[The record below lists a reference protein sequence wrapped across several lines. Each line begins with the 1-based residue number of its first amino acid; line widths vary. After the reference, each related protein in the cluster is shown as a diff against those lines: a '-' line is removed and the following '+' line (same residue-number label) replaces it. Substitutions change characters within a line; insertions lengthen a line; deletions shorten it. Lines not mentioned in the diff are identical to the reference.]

1 MNSEKQVFKTK
12 YDNTFIILH
21 LAILAAVI
29 LTAIYAYNSASD
41 KSSFSLFLGFW
52 LVALMFTF
60 SSFLL
65 LKIRKNIKKM
75 KKVILMILDGWGKS
89 PDPKVS
95 AIDNANIPFIN
106 SLYQKYPSAQLRT
119 DGLNVG
125 LPEGQMGNSEV
136 GHMNLGAGR
145 IIYQDLAKINLA
157 VQNKTINHEKV
168 LLDAFAYAKTNYKKV
183 HFLGLVSD
191 GGVHSHINHLK
202 GLIDATQEFGL
213 QNVFVHAFTDGR
225 DVDPKSGVL
234 HISALENHIKNT
246 TVKLASVVGRYYAMD
261 RDRRWER
268 VKLAYD
274 LLVHGK
280 GMHSQNAIDS
290 IQDDYTKDI
299 TDEFI
304 QPIVM
309 VDDNDQPIA
318 TIAEDDV
325 VIFFNFRTDR
335 GRQLTEVLTQ
345 INCPEQNMHKLN
357 LYFVTLTNY
366 DESFT
371 GIHVVY
377 EKDNLTET
385 LGEVLEKNHK
395 KQIRIAE
402 TEKYP
407 HVTFF
412 FSGGREAPFIG
423 ESRILK
429 NSPKVATYDLQPEM
443 SAFELADAL
452 VPELQKGDVDFVCLN
467 FANGDMVGH
476 TGDMQAAIKACE
488 AVDKCVEKVIT
499 SALAN
504 NYTTIV
510 IADHG
515 NCETMVN
522 PDGSPNTAH
531 TTNPVPII
539 LVDNVLTK
547 ISDGVLAD
555 VAPTILDLM
564 QIQKPVIMNRHSL
577 L

>member
-1 MNSEKQVFKTK
+1 MN
-12 YDNTFIILH
+12 
-21 LAILAAVI
+21 
-29 LTAIYAYNSASD
+29 
-41 KSSFSLFLGFW
+41 
-52 LVALMFTF
+52 
-60 SSFLL
+60 
-65 LKIRKNIKKM
+65 

-95 AIDNANIPFIN
+95 AIDNANTPFID
-106 SLYQKYPSAQLRT
+106 SLYTKYPSAQLRT

-157 VQNKTINHEKV
+157 VENKTLNQEKV
-168 LLDAFAYAKTNYKKV
+168 LVDAFQYAKDNNNDV

-191 GGVHSHINHLK
+191 GGVHSHIDHLK
-202 GLIDATQEFGL
+202 GLVDATQDFGL
-213 QNVFVHAFTDGR
+213 EKVFIHAFTDGR
-225 DVDPKSGVL
+225 DVDPKSGAYF
-234 HISALENHIKNT
+234 ISSLENHIKDT

-274 LLVHGK
+274 LIVNGV
-280 GMHSQNAIDS
+280 GTPSTNALDS
-290 IQDDYTKDI
+290 IHNDYNQDI
-299 TDEFI
+299 TDEFLK
-304 QPIVM
+304 PIVM
-309 VDDNDQPIA
+309 VDENNEPIA
-318 TIAEDDV
+318 KVKEGDV

-335 GRQLTEVLTQ
+335 GRQLTEVLSQ
-345 INCPEQNMHKLN
+345 NDCHEQNMHKLD
-357 LYFVTLTNY
+357 LYYVTMTNY
-366 DESFT
+366 DDNFV
-371 GIHVVY
+371 GMHVIY
-377 EKDNLTET
+377 DKDNITET
-385 LGEVLEKNHK
+385 LGEVLEKNNK

-412 FSGGREAPFIG
+412 FSGGREEPFIG

-429 NSPKVATYDLQPEM
+429 NSPKVATYDLKPEM
-443 SAFELADAL
+443 SAFDLTDAL
-452 VPELQKGDVDFVCLN
+452 VPELEKEEVDFVCLN

-476 TGDMQAAIKACE
+476 TGVMEAAIKACE
-488 AVDKCVEKVIT
+488 AVDKCVERVIT
-499 SALAN
+499 TALEH

-515 NCETMVN
+515 NCETIIN

-539 LVDNVLTK
+539 LVDKELKT
-547 ISDGVLAD
+547 IHDGVLGD
-555 VAPTILDLM
+555 IAPTILHLM
-564 QIQKPVIMNRHSL
+564 GVEKPEVMNRHSL